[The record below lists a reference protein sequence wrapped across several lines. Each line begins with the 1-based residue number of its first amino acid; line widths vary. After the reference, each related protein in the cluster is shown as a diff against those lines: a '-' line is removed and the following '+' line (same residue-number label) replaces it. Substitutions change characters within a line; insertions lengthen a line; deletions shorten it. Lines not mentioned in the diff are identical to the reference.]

1 MIDKCFPKKERLRS
15 RKQIQT
21 LFAKAK
27 RFHIPPVQILYHAPG
42 IELERGVQI
51 LVGAPKKRFKKAVD
65 RNRVKRLLREAY
77 RLERQDF
84 GNREICLHIAFL
96 YTSEKI
102 LSLEFLRNI
111 VKKALNKID
120 QETKSS
126 ES

>member
-1 MIDKCFPKKERLRS
+1 MIDTRFPKEERLRS
-15 RKQIQT
+15 RKQIQN
-21 LFAKAK
+21 LFEKAK
-27 RFHIPPVQILYHAPG
+27 RFHIPPIQILYHAPG
-42 IELERGVQI
+42 LELERGVQI

-84 GNREICLHIAFL
+84 GKRKICLQIAFL

-102 LSLEFLRNI
+102 LSLGSLRTIIKN
-111 VKKALNKID
+111 ALNRID
-120 QETKSS
+120 QERAFS